1 MAQIMK
7 PRVMYIENKS
17 TGLSGSA
24 RIGRVTFSKT
34 GKSLYY
40 QGRRFQT
47 LSDMVSRL
55 TTSTVSPGTSIGS
68 RGARRTVRIG
78 SILAESKSTQ
88 TFVTSTGRRSG
99 SNPRSERKPSYAV
112 SASMVRANNEQPQNK
127 EMKLPG
133 HCWYHEWS
141 GSPRAGHLQSAS

>member
-1 MAQIMK
+1 MPPVLK

-47 LSDMVSRL
+47 LSGRGFKANYFDCESGEHYWISGCKRNGQDRL
-55 TTSTVSPGTSIGS
+55 YPGRIEIGS
-68 RGARRTVRIG
+68 DVRDEYWTEIRKQPEKRAQAVISCLGKYGSRR
-78 SILAESKSTQ
+78 E
-88 TFVTSTGRRSG
+88 
-99 SNPRSERKPSYAV
+99 
-112 SASMVRANNEQPQNK
+112 
-127 EMKLPG
+127 
-133 HCWYHEWS
+133 
-141 GSPRAGHLQSAS
+141 